1 MQRVIILTE
10 QEYTDLKSASPSSI
24 LEATLANYK
33 KQNEQLAKQVYDL
46 QSELATYKLVS
57 VSKEPSLLTNRGY
70 TYKDFV
76 REYNFIVESENHK
89 TKKPVLLQLAKNLGV
104 TPLSIKEALK
114 EATTNGSIHRDTRAN
129 KYFYN

>member
-10 QEYTDLKSASPSSI
+10 QEYTELKSASPSSI

-33 KQNEQLAKQVYDL
+33 KQNEQLSEQIVDL
-46 QSELATYKLVS
+46 RAELDTYKLFS
-57 VSKEPSLLTNRGY
+57 ATKETSDSRGY

-76 REYNFIVESENHK
+76 REYNFIVDSENHK
-89 TKKPVLLQLAKNLGV
+89 TKKPVLLQLAKNLEV
-104 TPLSIKEALK
+104 TTLSIKEALK